1 MSGNLKV
8 FIIPLMVMIA
18 GPLLVI
24 FAPFYLLYLFAAL
37 FLGLSVLL
45 VMGIRRTIL
54 KGELQGRF
62 GSITYRDK
70 FPIGFWFGIS
80 TFAVMAFFLFLS
92 GLALLGLAP
101 HWF

>member
-1 MSGNLKV
+1 MSGNSKV

-18 GPLLVI
+18 GPFLAI

-45 VMGIRRTIL
+45 AVGIRRTIL
-54 KGELQGRF
+54 KGELPGRF

-70 FPIGFWFGIS
+70 SPIGFWFGIL
-80 TFAVMAFFLFLS
+80 TFAAMALFLFIS

-101 HWF
+101 RWF